1 MKRRVFRII
10 SRGGLGDKLLTTP
23 LFSALK
29 QEYPN
34 CKIIVFCI
42 KGFGRDVYLKNPN
55 IDEIRTTSFI
65 ANAGHFIAYHLK
77 LAKYIQLND
86 ASVLPALTYEKHAT
100 QIMADMF
107 GLKHCSSKVEVYLTR
122 KEEEWGRAKLA
133 EFRNPIVIHITSLC
147 CKSQNWL
154 LRNWEELINSLPEY
168 TFIQIGRSFE
178 DKVEGAVDLRGKT
191 SFREALSI
199 LKSSLSFV
207 GVVSSFSHATSAFG
221 TPGVVLFGAS
231 TPKIWGHPNNINL
244 YKSLRCAPCVDLL
257 LNSPCP
263 YGSPCMSGITVEEV
277 RNALLSQLTEKLNK
291 EYASN

>member
-1 MKRRVFRII
+1 MKRKVFRII
-10 SRGGLGDKLLTTP
+10 SLGGLGDKLLTTP

-29 QEYPN
+29 QEDPK

-42 KGFGRDVYLKNPN
+42 KGHGRDVYLKNPN

-65 ANAGHFIAYHLK
+65 ANARHVIAYHLK
-77 LAKYIQLND
+77 LAKYIYLNE
-86 ASVLPALTYEKHAT
+86 ASLPPGLTYEKNAT
-100 QIMADMF
+100 QIMADKF
-107 GLKHCSSKVEVYLTR
+107 GLKNCSSKPEVYLTA
-122 KEEEWGRAKLA
+122 KEEEWGRSKMA

-147 CKSQNWL
+147 CKNQNWL
-154 LRNWEELINSLPEY
+154 LQNWEELVNSLPEY
-168 TFIQIGRSFE
+168 TFIQIGSSFE

-244 YKSLRCAPCVDLL
+244 YKNLRCSPCVDQLL
-257 LNSPCP
+257 SSPCP

-277 RNALLSQLTEKLNK
+277 RNALLFQLTKKLNK
-291 EYASN
+291 ECASN